1 MAQVLSDNDNGGAH
15 VSTRP
20 KRQIKLG
27 SRLTD
32 PANTE
37 RPELSYQK
45 RAVDA
50 LGTLPPQHEAQDT
63 NTTTGNKCPSLA
75 NPPTI
80 DLLNSDDDDIQSIRS
95 GSNFSFL

>member
-63 NTTTGNKCPSLA
+63 NTTTGNKRPSLA